1 MKFSRVTAA
10 IVMVSLSSPLFAGAE
25 QAIGKLTSADQGTFV
40 SRDGKL
46 VPAFAG
52 QQLYAGDRVVT
63 RGKARASVQ
72 SQGCS
77 YTVAPTSMLSVAGCR
92 WRRRR
97 HGRRCWRRRQRFGL
111 CCWWP
116 GAAGSCWRHHC
127 RYQQQQLEARQ
138 PLSAAAKQIEGP
150 GESSALFLCPSRFG
164 TVVSTGRA
172 LCIAQT
178 SPPLKGRAKVRA

>member
-40 SRDGKL
+40 ARDGKL

-63 RGKARASVQ
+63 RGKARANVQ

-77 YTVAPTSMLSVAGCR
+77 YTVAPTSMLSVAGC
-92 WRRRR
+92 
-97 HGRRCWRRRQRFGL
+97 GSSGKSF
-111 CCWWP
+111 
-116 GAAGSCWRHHC
+116 AAGGQDSGDEGGAGGGGSSG
-127 RYQQQQLEARQ
+127 YIVGGLA
-138 PLSAAAKQIEGP
+138 LLAVAGGVIAATSN
-150 GESSALFLCPSRFG
+150 SSSKPA
-164 TVVSTGRA
+164 
-172 LCIAQT
+172 
-178 SPPLKGRAKVRA
+178 SP

>member
-77 YTVAPTSMLSVAGCR
+77 YTVAPTSMLSVAGC
-92 WRRRR
+92 
-97 HGRRCWRRRQRFGL
+97 GSSGKSF
-111 CCWWP
+111 
-116 GAAGSCWRHHC
+116 AAGGQDSTDEGNGEGGSSSG
-127 RYQQQQLEARQ
+127 YVVGGLA
-138 PLSAAAKQIEGP
+138 LLAVAGGIIAATSN
-150 GESSALFLCPSRFG
+150 SSSKP
-164 TVVSTGRA
+164 VS
-172 LCIAQT
+172 
-178 SPPLKGRAKVRA
+178 P

>member
-40 SRDGKL
+40 ARDGKL

-63 RGKARASVQ
+63 RGNARASVQ

-77 YTVAPTSMLSVAGCR
+77 YTVAPTSMLSVAGC
-92 WRRRR
+92 
-97 HGRRCWRRRQRFGL
+97 GSSGKSF
-111 CCWWP
+111 
-116 GAAGSCWRHHC
+116 AAGGEDSTNDGAGGGGGSSS
-127 RYQQQQLEARQ
+127 YVIGGLA
-138 PLSAAAKQIEGP
+138 LLAVAGGVIAATSN
-150 GESSALFLCPSRFG
+150 SSAKP
-164 TVVSTGRA
+164 VS
-172 LCIAQT
+172 
-178 SPPLKGRAKVRA
+178 P

>member
-77 YTVAPTSMLSVAGCR
+77 YTVAPTSMLSVAGC
-92 WRRRR
+92 
-97 HGRRCWRRRQRFGL
+97 GSAGKSF
-111 CCWWP
+111 
-116 GAAGSCWRHHC
+116 AAGGEDGTDEGAGGGGSGSG
-127 RYQQQQLEARQ
+127 YVVGGLA
-138 PLSAAAKQIEGP
+138 LLAVAGGIIAATSN
-150 GESSALFLCPSRFG
+150 SSSKP
-164 TVVSTGRA
+164 VS
-172 LCIAQT
+172 
-178 SPPLKGRAKVRA
+178 P

>member
-77 YTVAPTSMLSVAGCR
+77 YTIAPTSMLSVAGC
-92 WRRRR
+92 
-97 HGRRCWRRRQRFGL
+97 GSSGKSFAAGGDDSTDG
-111 CCWWP
+111 
-116 GAAGSCWRHHC
+116 GAATGGGSES
-127 RYQQQQLEARQ
+127 YVVGGLA
-138 PLSAAAKQIEGP
+138 LLAVAGGVIAATSN
-150 GESSALFLCPSRFG
+150 SSAKP
-164 TVVSTGRA
+164 VS
-172 LCIAQT
+172 
-178 SPPLKGRAKVRA
+178 P

>member
-25 QAIGKLTSADQGTFV
+25 QAIGKLTSADQGTYV
-40 SRDGKL
+40 ARDGKL

-77 YTVAPTSMLSVAGCR
+77 YTIAPTSMLSVAGC
-92 WRRRR
+92 
-97 HGRRCWRRRQRFGL
+97 GSASKSFAAGGQDGSDA
-111 CCWWP
+111 
-116 GAAGSCWRHHC
+116 GAAAGGSSEG
-127 RYQQQQLEARQ
+127 YVIGGLA
-138 PLSAAAKQIEGP
+138 LLAVAGGVIAATSN
-150 GESSALFLCPSRFG
+150 SSSKP
-164 TVVSTGRA
+164 VS
-172 LCIAQT
+172 
-178 SPPLKGRAKVRA
+178 P

>member
-77 YTVAPTSMLSVAGCR
+77 YTVAPTSMLSVAGC
-92 WRRRR
+92 
-97 HGRRCWRRRQRFGL
+97 GSSGKSF
-111 CCWWP
+111 
-116 GAAGSCWRHHC
+116 AAGGQDGTDEGAGGGSGGSG
-127 RYQQQQLEARQ
+127 YIVGGLA
-138 PLSAAAKQIEGP
+138 LLAVAGGVIAATSN
-150 GESSALFLCPSRFG
+150 SSSKPA
-164 TVVSTGRA
+164 
-172 LCIAQT
+172 
-178 SPPLKGRAKVRA
+178 SP

>member
-52 QQLYAGDRVVT
+52 QQLYVGDRVVT

-77 YTVAPTSMLSVAGCR
+77 YTVAPTSMLSVAGC
-92 WRRRR
+92 
-97 HGRRCWRRRQRFGL
+97 GSSGKSF
-111 CCWWP
+111 
-116 GAAGSCWRHHC
+116 AAGGQDDSSGSG
-127 RYQQQQLEARQ
+127 EAGGSSSGYIVGG
-138 PLSAAAKQIEGP
+138 LALLAVAGGIIAATSN
-150 GESSALFLCPSRFG
+150 SSSKPA
-164 TVVSTGRA
+164 
-172 LCIAQT
+172 
-178 SPPLKGRAKVRA
+178 SP

>member
-77 YTVAPTSMLSVAGCR
+77 YTVAPTSMLSVAGC
-92 WRRRR
+92 
-97 HGRRCWRRRQRFGL
+97 GSSGKSF
-111 CCWWP
+111 
-116 GAAGSCWRHHC
+116 AAGGQDSTDEGNGGGGSGSG
-127 RYQQQQLEARQ
+127 YVVGGLA
-138 PLSAAAKQIEGP
+138 LLAVAGGIIAATSN
-150 GESSALFLCPSRFG
+150 SSSKP
-164 TVVSTGRA
+164 VS
-172 LCIAQT
+172 
-178 SPPLKGRAKVRA
+178 P

>member
-1 MKFSRVTAA
+1 MNFSRVTAA
-10 IVMVSLSSPLFAGAE
+10 IVMASLSSPLFAGAE

-77 YTVAPTSMLSVAGCR
+77 YTVAPTSMLSVAGC
-92 WRRRR
+92 
-97 HGRRCWRRRQRFGL
+97 GSAGKSF
-111 CCWWP
+111 
-116 GAAGSCWRHHC
+116 AAGGQDSTDEGGAPRGDSSG
-127 RYQQQQLEARQ
+127 YIVGGLA
-138 PLSAAAKQIEGP
+138 LLAVAGGVIAATSN
-150 GESSALFLCPSRFG
+150 SSSKPA
-164 TVVSTGRA
+164 
-172 LCIAQT
+172 
-178 SPPLKGRAKVRA
+178 SP